1 MNIKS
6 FFEGILDEIMLTGIN
21 LTRYKKEYLF
31 VSFSILVIVATVIN
45 IRVIYSFNLNNMN
58 EFMIIFSNFSSR
70 NAINFHSI
78 YEFRIILAF
87 FIVIFTEFFFWTYQ
101 IYFFKRNKIV
111 A

>member
-45 IRVIYSFNLNNMN
+45 TRVIYSFNLSNMN
-58 EFMIIFSNFSSR
+58 EFMTIFSNFSSS

-87 FIVIFTEFFFWTYQ
+87 FYCYFYRIFF
-101 IYFFKRNKIV
+101 
-111 A
+111 